1 MPQHTGLAP
10 KTPWVEL
17 CTTDDDWKSA
27 DPALLRTFLGQLQ
40 LIRTFEQVVLDL
52 AGAGLV
58 HGPAHSSIGQ
68 EGGAVGSIVGLRASD
83 AINGSHRGHHQFLA
97 KAIGFVRP
105 DLGDLSELVDTAT
118 EDVLYRTLA
127 EILGLAPGFC
137 HGRGGSMH
145 LQWFEAGALGTNA
158 IVGGGVPL
166 AAGNAWSQRHAG
178 TSDVTVSY
186 FGDGATNIGSVLET
200 MNLAAAW
207 NLPLVFFIEN
217 NLYAVSTRVDEVTA
231 EERLS
236 GRGAGFGIPAWRVDG
251 MDPLAVHLAMEEAL
265 ELARNGGGP
274 AVIEAETY
282 RYFHQNGPFSGSAFG
297 YRTKEEET
305 QWRARDPL
313 DRVATEML
321 ERGLIDEAG
330 LASVKEQA
338 KAAMERIVNRLVEAD
353 PENPGKRRIRPDLW
367 PDTAFVNVGVRGDGS
382 ELEQYP
388 ALEPA
393 NYTGEFEERRFID
406 VVAGVMERRMEN
418 DHRIV
423 VLGEDIHHLKGGTN
437 GATRG
442 LVERFPD
449 RVLGTPISE
458 NAFAG
463 LGGGIALDTRFIPVI
478 EFMYP
483 DFLWVAAD
491 QLFNQIGK
499 ARHMFGGQNPVPLVM
514 RTKVAI
520 GSGYGS
526 QHLMDPAGIMATNPG
541 WRIVAPSCAADYIG
555 LMNAALALKD
565 PVLVIEHV
573 DLYPRRDQVPAGEL
587 DYILPPGQAVLRCE
601 GTQATVIS
609 YLSMVHHCDRAL
621 DETGLEADLIDLR
634 WLDRASIDWDT
645 IGESVR
651 KTNAVVIVEQGAEG
665 TSYGAWLADEIQRR
679 YFDWLDQ
686 PVTRVTGQEASPSIS
701 KVLERA
707 AVAGYEE
714 VVEAF
719 EGVRRGLGEM

>member
-1 MPQHTGLAP
+1 M
-10 KTPWVEL
+10 
-17 CTTDDDWKSA
+17 
-27 DPALLRTFLGQLQ
+27 
-40 LIRTFEQVVLDL
+40 
-52 AGAGLV
+52 
-58 HGPAHSSIGQ
+58 
-68 EGGAVGSIVGLRASD
+68 
-83 AINGSHRGHHQFLA
+83 
-97 KAIGFVRP
+97 RP

-587 DYILPPGQAVLRCE
+587 DYILPPGQAVLRRE